1 MFDRRLELTSA
12 SFIYD
17 SRINDNTANT
27 KKMSKKTVQNTA
39 SKSGSK
45 LPELFLN
52 TKPNIHLLHLATLRQ
67 LNNGRRG
74 TASTK
79 TRSEV
84 RGGGKKPW
92 RQKGTGRAR
101 VGSIRSPLW
110 VGGGIAFG
118 PKPRDFKFEL
128 PKKER
133 NLAILHAMS
142 LRKDE
147 IVTISGLPENKNCK
161 TKVFK
166 KYVDSLAL
174 GKHSLF
180 ICDSSEPHYKEA
192 KRATNNLPYVE
203 IAAVKQVGVH
213 DILRADTV
221 VITEKALSGMES
233 RFLKK
238 KGDNV

>member
-1 MFDRRLELTSA
+1 
-12 SFIYD
+12 
-17 SRINDNTANT
+17 
-27 KKMSKKTVQNTA
+27 MSKKTVQSTT
-39 SKSGSK
+39 SKSGDK

-52 TKPNIHLLHLATLRQ
+52 TKPNIHLLHLAALRQ
-67 LNNGRRG
+67 LNNRRRG

-92 RQKGTGRAR
+92 KQKGTGRAR
-101 VGSIRSPLW
+101 AGSIRSPLW

-133 NLAILHAMS
+133 NLAILHAIS

-147 IVTISGLPENKNCK
+147 IVTIDGLPENKGCK
-161 TKVFK
+161 TKVFNG
-166 KYVDSLAL
+166 YVNSLSLGNDSL
-174 GKHSLF
+174 LF
-180 ICDSSEPHYKEA
+180 ICSSSEPHFKEA
-192 KRATNNLPYVE
+192 RKAAGNLPYIEVLDE
-203 IAAVKQVGVH
+203 KYVGVH
-213 DILRADTV
+213 DILRARTV
-221 VITEKALSGMES
+221 IVTEKALSTMES

-238 KGDNV
+238 KGKE